1 MWDAVS
7 AALRHICHETSLDD
21 PMWDAVTPRP
31 YVLLVEDEVLIR
43 ALLAEALRGAGLC
56 VVEAANADEAW
67 DYLQAGGEAALMFS
81 DIHMPGSMNGVELA
95 QRVREAFPEVKLVLT
110 SGNPGP
116 KNISELATFV
126 TKPYRLEAAA
136 QLALRSLG
144 LSAQA

>member
-1 MWDAVS
+1 
-7 AALRHICHETSLDD
+7 
-21 PMWDAVTPRP
+21 
-31 YVLLVEDEVLIR
+31 
-43 ALLAEALRGAGLC
+43 
-56 VVEAANADEAW
+56 
-67 DYLQAGGEAALMFS
+67 MFS

-95 QRVREAFPEVKLVLT
+95 KRVREAFPEVKLVLT